1 MTALVGSARVSTMDQ
16 SFDAQ
21 LDILSAAGVDLGT
34 VFTDTLSGSAEAEQ
48 PGLIAMTTTP
58 GPDTL

>member
-1 MTALVGSARVSTMDQ
+1 MDQ

-58 GPDTL
+58 GLQTL